1 MAIKQR
7 NESMNP
13 APVRQ
18 VIFDFFVILTVSY
31 RHSEQAEALPA
42 LRSLSEGG
50 SKVEGAAQWSRGIY

>member
-31 RHSEQAEALPA
+31 RHSEQAEAL
-42 LRSLSEGG
+42 
-50 SKVEGAAQWSRGIY
+50 SKVEGAAQRSRGIY